1 MERGKRNYGTGGL
14 WRRGRVWWIK
24 YYVDRYPVFESAKTH
39 DKQRAEDFLRKRLA
53 EAELDQLPPPGAR
66 RLAVRDLL
74 KELLSDYELR
84 GRASKK
90 QLESRMKLHLMPLL
104 GAIKAQEFGNR
115 HVDAYVRQRRQQKAA
130 DAAINREL
138 EHVRAAFRL
147 AVDNEE
153 LAKVPKIRMLAE
165 DNVRTGFLEH
175 SQYVALRQALPAY
188 LIPLLVV
195 GYHLGS
201 RLGEL
206 LNLRWDQVDF
216 EASQIWLERGQ
227 TKAKVAR
234 VLPIY
239 GEMREVL
246 AGAFKERN
254 EKHPQCRWIFS
265 RDGKKIVDF
274 RKSWASACLLA
285 EVKGLHFHDLR
296 RSAVRNM
303 DRAGIPRATIRRIIG
318 HETDAMFDR
327 YRIVDQK
334 DISEAG
340 EKAEKYLKSQPTTK
354 PGAKART
361 AN

>member
-1 MERGKRNYGTGGL
+1 MEREKRNYGTGGL

-24 YYVDRYPVFESAKTH
+24 YYVDRYAVFESAKTR
-39 DKQRAEDFLRKRLA
+39 DKQRAEDFLRQRLA
-53 EAELDQLPPPGAR
+53 EAELDRLPDPGAR

-74 KELLSDYELR
+74 KALLSDYELR

-90 QLESRMKLHLMPLL
+90 QFESRMKVHLMPLL
-104 GAIKAQEFGNR
+104 GSIRAQEFGNR

-130 DAAINREL
+130 DATINREL
-138 EHVRAAFRL
+138 EHVRAAFKF

-153 LAKVPKIRMLAE
+153 LSKSPKIRMLAE

-175 SQYVALRQALPAY
+175 NEYFTLRQALPAY
-188 LIPLLVV
+188 LVPLFVV

-227 TKAKVAR
+227 TKSKVAR

-246 AGAFKERN
+246 VAAFKARN
-254 EKHPQCRWIFS
+254 EKHSECKWIF
-265 RDGKKIVDF
+265 
-274 RKSWASACLLA
+274 
-285 EVKGLHFHDLR
+285 H
-296 RSAVRNM
+296 
-303 DRAGIPRATIRRIIG
+303 ATVV
-318 HETDAMFDR
+318 AW
-327 YRIVDQK
+327 
-334 DISEAG
+334 
-340 EKAEKYLKSQPTTK
+340 
-354 PGAKART
+354 
-361 AN
+361 